1 MFECL
6 EEVHYGAMDMR
17 ADASGGGPVGLPYL
31 FAMMTGAA
39 VGMYAVILAWVNAVI
54 VLILSVIRRRKG
66 KVIRSM
72 KNGNKI

>member
-39 VGMYAVILAWVNAVI
+39 VGIYAAILAGGECSYCSDIISDSQEKEKSYQEYEKW
-54 VLILSVIRRRKG
+54 K
-66 KVIRSM
+66 
-72 KNGNKI
+72 